1 MSRKH
6 NITGATDRDKFFRGE
21 DKVLTITIDDG
32 ATPPVALNITGW
44 TLAFTLR
51 LTPESLTALLT
62 KTTGAGISLTDPL
75 IGVLQVSIADT
86 DTINLTPGKY
96 AYDVK
101 RMDAGAEAVLV
112 YGTLTLLAEV
122 TR

>member
-1 MSRKH
+1 MSRKA
-6 NITGATDRDKFFRGE
+6 NCEIFRGE
-21 DKVLTITIDDG
+21 DKILSVTVDDG
-32 ATPPVALNITGW
+32 ETPAVAVNITGW
-44 TLAFTLR
+44 TLSFTLR
-51 LTPESLTALLT
+51 ETTGSATALLT
-62 KTTGAGISLTDPL
+62 KTTASGITITDPTA
-75 IGVLQVSIADT
+75 GVFQVSIEDV
-86 DTINLTPGKY
+86 DTIALTPGKY